1 MVRALTVLY
10 PAAARSPIVSGWL
23 PLQLLCQHARNK
35 GDNSHHGV
43 RATPALLSALRA
55 AYPGAATECLPC
67 GQGEVSMPGAQR
79 CTRCPKGSKPR
90 KRDGVF
96 VCELCPMGVHSDDS
110 CPQ

>member
-1 MVRALTVLY
+1 MTNGTCAPC
-10 PAAARSPIVSGWL
+10 PAGTYSAAE
-23 PLQLLCQHARNK
+23 
-35 GDNSHHGV
+35 
-43 RATPALLSALRA
+43 
-55 AYPGAATECLPC
+55 AATECLPC